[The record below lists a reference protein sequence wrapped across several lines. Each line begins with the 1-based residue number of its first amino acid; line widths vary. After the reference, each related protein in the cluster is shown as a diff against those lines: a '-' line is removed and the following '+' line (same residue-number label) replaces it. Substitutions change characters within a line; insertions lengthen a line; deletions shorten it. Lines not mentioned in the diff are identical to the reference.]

1 MLFRSNTF
9 YDVLA
14 LYLKPTFSD
23 EDSELIENAIDNR
36 DIDTEDIREDCMDYI
51 YQKLEDEG
59 IDDVEDIDIWKY
71 TDENLQ
77 NGLTHEENYQNL
89 KNYLKRENLIP

>member
-1 MLFRSNTF
+1 MDNNTF

-51 YQKLEDEG
+51 YERMETEG
-59 IDDVEDIDIWKY
+59 IDNVDSIEIWKY
-71 TDENLQ
+71 TDHNLS
-77 NGLTHEENYQNL
+77 NGLTHEENYHNL
-89 KNYLKRENLIP
+89 INYLKENFLIA